1 MHRKSYFPKSYYPE
15 SLQQMKE
22 RLRQLETVEMLGPDD
37 LILLELKQALR
48 AKIAEAEATGIAD
61 QEQRYSA

>member
-1 MHRKSYFPKSYYPE
+1 MHRKSYFPE
-15 SLQQMKE
+15 SLAQIKE
-22 RLRQLETVEMLGPDD
+22 RLRQLEAVEMLGPDD

-48 AKIAEAEATGIAD
+48 AKIVEAEATGTVD

>member
-1 MHRKSYFPKSYYPE
+1 MYRKSYFPE
-15 SLQQMKE
+15 SLPQMKE
-22 RLRQLETVEMLGPDD
+22 RLRQLEAVEMLGPDD

-48 AKIAEAEATGIAD
+48 AKIAEAEATGIVA